1 MPRPPDD
8 GVGPAESLPR
18 DEADEQDET
27 VSHSDVS
34 QTPEEVLAYWTPE
47 RMAQAK
53 PREIR
58 FPEADA
64 DPEADGQPQDN

>member
-1 MPRPPDD
+1 VPEEDP
-8 GVGPAESLPR
+8 
-18 DEADEQDET
+18 

-47 RMAQAK
+47 RMAEAK

-58 FPEADA
+58 LPEPPGEPDA
-64 DPEADGQPQDN
+64 EPEDN

>member
-1 MPRPPDD
+1 MPRPPAD
-8 GVGPAESLPR
+8 GSGPAASWPS

-27 VSHSDVS
+27 VSESDVS

-47 RMAQAK
+47 RMARAQ

-58 FPEADA
+58 LPG
-64 DPEADGQPQDN
+64 ADGEPDTEPEDT

>member
-1 MPRPPDD
+1 MPRPPTD
-8 GVGPAESLPR
+8 GSGPAEPLPR

-27 VSHSDVS
+27 VSESDVS

-47 RMAQAK
+47 RMAQAE

-58 FPEADA
+58 LPGADSEPDSGPE
-64 DPEADGQPQDN
+64 DN